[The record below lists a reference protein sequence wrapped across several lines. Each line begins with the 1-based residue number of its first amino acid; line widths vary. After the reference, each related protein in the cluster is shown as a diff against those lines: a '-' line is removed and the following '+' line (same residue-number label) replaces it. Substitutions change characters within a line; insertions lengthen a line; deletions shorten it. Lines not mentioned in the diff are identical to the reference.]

1 MKTKYITTTINDAR
15 VVLPIN
21 TNNGRRNHGLPTKR
35 NCGYH
40 KTKRLANRER
50 MFTALSEIAAKGNNN
65 VV

>member
-1 MKTKYITTTINDAR
+1 MNDKYTVMTINGVR

-50 MFTALSEIAAKGNNN
+50 MFTALSEIAAKGNND
-65 VV
+65 VI